1 MKQENEDIA
10 RKMQYILNMRPVFNK
25 EALFSDG
32 TRYYRNPTEPKSGEK
47 VICLFNANDPRG
59 KYSEACNI
67 TVNLKQGEIAR
78 VFSLKSGFCAAKNE
92 FTLDSGDSVFLIV
105 KQEEK

>member
-32 TRYYRNPTEPKSGEK
+32 TRY
-47 VICLFNANDPRG
+47 I
-59 KYSEACNI
+59 
-67 TVNLKQGEIAR
+67 EILLSQR
-78 VFSLKSGFCAAKNE
+78 VAKR
-92 FTLDSGDSVFLIV
+92 
-105 KQEEK
+105 

>member
-47 VICLFNANDPRG
+47 GNNQLQNP
-59 KYSEACNI
+59 
-67 TVNLKQGEIAR
+67 
-78 VFSLKSGFCAAKNE
+78 
-92 FTLDSGDSVFLIV
+92 
-105 KQEEK
+105 EE